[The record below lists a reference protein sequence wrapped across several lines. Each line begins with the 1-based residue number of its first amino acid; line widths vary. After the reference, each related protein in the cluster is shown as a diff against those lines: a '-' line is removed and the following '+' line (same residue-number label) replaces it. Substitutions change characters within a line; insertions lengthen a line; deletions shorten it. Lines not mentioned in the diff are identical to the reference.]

1 MVSLLPE
8 LFPVGGCSASPALHK
23 LARPVNTNWRGFS
36 QLRRSH
42 SDHFSCGLDIGFP
55 LCREGCTSFQEK
67 PLVYFLGPLPCHS
80 PSSADQ
86 ALILQ
91 NDNSNY
97 ALLPDENVFLAL
109 TQHDV
114 FYTESCLNCCCL
126 NQNSLELKM
135 SSRNFSFDVCEASFF
150 FILNNFIHT
159 YNDTWS
165 YLPLFLPF
173 KAPQNNPRPTLSPA
187 LNNLLISIS
196 TLHMCMAVEPSSGA
210 RETIGGH
217 TFQKEWSFLPQLL
230 PNTSSSQ

>member
-67 PLVYFLGPLPCHS
+67 PLVYFLGPLPCRS

-97 ALLPDENVFLAL
+97 ALLLYGNVFLAL

-135 SSRNFSFDVCEASFF
+135 SSRNFSFDICEVSFF
-150 FILNNFIHT
+150 TFSKISYT
-159 YNDTWS
+159 YTMTHDPIFLYFS
-165 YLPLFLPF
+165 PL
-173 KAPQNNPRPTLSPA
+173 R
-187 LNNLLISIS
+187 LL
-196 TLHMCMAVEPSSGA
+196 
-210 RETIGGH
+210 
-217 TFQKEWSFLPQLL
+217 K
-230 PNTSSSQ
+230 